1 MIGNNQTATSRPPTS
16 RPSPMTST
24 FAPTTRPP
32 PTTTTTASSTPGI
45 QGSSYTKYFLRRSN
59 QMQNAWNYYFLILGT
74 IIIDCD
80 SPLDTVVTVPG
91 STIISP
97 NYPNDYENNE
107 DCAITIR
114 FPERV
119 RLTFLAFDIEES
131 SDCSWDYMQFFDG
144 PTSTSPQ
151 IATTVCGSIA
161 PQPLESSGR
170 TMSIL
175 FHSDHSIRHTGF
187 KIFAESGNTTF

>member
-1 MIGNNQTATSRPPTS
+1 MELL
-16 RPSPMTST
+16 
-24 FAPTTRPP
+24 F
-32 PTTTTTASSTPGI
+32 
-45 QGSSYTKYFLRRSN
+45 F
-59 QMQNAWNYYFLILGT
+59 ILGT
-74 IIIDCD
+74 ITIDCD
-80 SPLDTVVTVPG
+80 SPLDTVVTAPG

-97 NYPNDYENNE
+97 NYPNNYENNK

-187 KIFAESGNTTF
+187 KIFAESGNTIYQ